1 MTAYIIAR
9 IEVTDPQD
17 YATYAGQTV
26 ALAEAAGGTF
36 LVKGGPQEFVEGD
49 GPSRHVVISF
59 PTVEMAKAW
68 YTSSED
74 QEILPIAL
82 RASERDIVVVEGM

>member
-36 LVKGGPQEFVEGD
+36 LVRAITAAPN
-49 GPSRHVVISF
+49 PR
-59 PTVEMAKAW
+59 TAAAALKAA
-68 YTSSED
+68 
-74 QEILPIAL
+74 LP
-82 RASERDIVVVEGM
+82 R